1 MMAIDFYELA
11 ESLQNARDHVV
22 VAKGD
27 KINRAHHVRCAI
39 ENLREAMRILGMKE
53 AENDGN

>member
-1 MMAIDFYELA
+1 MMAIDLYELA

-27 KINRAHHVRCAI
+27 KINRNHHLRCAI
-39 ENLREAMRILGMKE
+39 ENVREAMKMLGLKE
-53 AENDGN
+53 VGNDGN

>member
-1 MMAIDFYELA
+1 
-11 ESLQNARDHVV
+11 V

-27 KINRAHHVRCAI
+27 KINRNHHVRCAI
-39 ENLREAMRILGMKE
+39 ENVREAMKMLGLKE